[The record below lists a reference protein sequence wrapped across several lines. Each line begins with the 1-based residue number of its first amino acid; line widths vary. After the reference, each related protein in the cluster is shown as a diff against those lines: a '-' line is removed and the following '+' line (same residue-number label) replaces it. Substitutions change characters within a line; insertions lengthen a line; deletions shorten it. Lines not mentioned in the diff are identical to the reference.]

1 MDACCPPII
10 SWWCGIIAPPPCRLA
25 SPACTRDGKTAIS
38 CEHHGNVSA
47 RRKCTRT
54 IGTLTPAPRRLWP
67 PPLPPPPLPR
77 QALAARL
84 RGFNGTELGHLAELG
99 AALQAAAATEAA
111 DRAAMERRID
121 AEVAGLDYSLGN
133 ATLKQREQLTAKVWC
148 RGSAC
153 THTRK

>member
-1 MDACCPPII
+1 MLVQGGGALARSKLPRPHLAAADVSEPAA
-10 SWWCGIIAPPPCRLA
+10 SPPP
-25 SPACTRDGKTAIS
+25 
-38 CEHHGNVSA
+38 
-47 RRKCTRT
+47 
-54 IGTLTPAPRRLWP
+54 
-67 PPLPPPPLPR
+67 PPPPLPR

-133 ATLKQREQLTAKVWC
+133 ATLKQREQLSAKVW
-148 RGSAC
+148 RLGSSCTC
-153 THTRK
+153 THSSVIDVHMAILYGMCFPCHVHLQIGLCRV